1 VVNVRFS
8 GRFSSWEYAE
18 NIFQENQR
26 FPGEN
31 PDSLSPGPFSDPENL
46 QFSQNIPKI
55 FPAGKFTGISHII

>member
-1 VVNVRFS
+1 MEDIPADFPAGNML
-8 GRFSSWEYAE
+8 G
-18 NIFQENQR
+18 IFLRKINN

-55 FPAGKFTGISHII
+55 FPAGKFTGISHNI